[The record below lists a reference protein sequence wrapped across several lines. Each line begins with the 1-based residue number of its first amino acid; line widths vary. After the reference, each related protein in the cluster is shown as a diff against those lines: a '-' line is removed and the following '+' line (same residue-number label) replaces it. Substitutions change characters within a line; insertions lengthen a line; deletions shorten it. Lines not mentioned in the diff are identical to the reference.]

1 MDGLSGLEVK
11 VICDKKV
18 KFFSSLGG
26 RGKGE
31 PEEKADKKKNSLP
44 ISLPLGSA
52 FSYLSRTTGGTANG
66 IYQPLNIY

>member
-31 PEEKADKKKNSLP
+31 PEEKADKKRILCLFP
-44 ISLPLGSA
+44 CLWDLLLA
-52 FSYLSRTTGGTANG
+52 
-66 IYQPLNIY
+66 IYPELQGELQMEYINR